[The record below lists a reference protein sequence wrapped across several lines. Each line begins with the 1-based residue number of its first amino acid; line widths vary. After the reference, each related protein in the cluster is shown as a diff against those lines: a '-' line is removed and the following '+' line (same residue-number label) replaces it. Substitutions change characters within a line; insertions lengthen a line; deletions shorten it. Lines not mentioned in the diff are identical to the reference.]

1 MSINLTLQFTF
12 SRTHSGLHPGQVRGA
27 LSQKKLLEATL
38 PFVATHGWTTESISL
53 GAQKLGYPSI
63 AHGLFP
69 NGPADLIE
77 KFLEDSRL
85 KLESEMERKKAAGE
99 LEK

>member
-1 MSINLTLQFTF
+1 MSILNFSICF
-12 SRTHSGLHPGQVRGA
+12 SRTNSGPHPGQIRGA

-38 PFVATHGWTTESISL
+38 PFVVSHGWTTETISL

-77 KFLEDSRL
+77 LFLEDCRL
-85 KLESEMERKKAAGE
+85 KLEKEMEHKKEAGE
-99 LEK
+99 LDK